1 VNALSGALRSAF
13 FQRALVE
20 AVLVGALGGIVG
32 VHVLLRRLPFF
43 VVALSH
49 ATLPGIVAAS
59 ALGLSVLA
67 GGLAGGSVVLA
78 FVVLLGRRRL
88 VDEAS
93 GIAIVLAAAF
103 AAGVLAQSARPG
115 SSRELSAFLVGS
127 VLSVTRG
134 DIAATVL
141 VGTVTL
147 AVLAAFHKE
156 LVLAAFDREGAEALG
171 YPVVAL
177 DVVVLGAVVAA
188 VAVATVAVGTLLAVA
203 LLTVP
208 ALVARLWVDR
218 VGPAMALGA
227 AVGAA
232 SALAGLVVSTQWR
245 IAAGAAIAL
254 AASALFVASVGL
266 RGVLRLRPAQRR
278 AGVVVG

>member
-67 GGLAGGSVVLA
+67 GGLAGGIVVLA